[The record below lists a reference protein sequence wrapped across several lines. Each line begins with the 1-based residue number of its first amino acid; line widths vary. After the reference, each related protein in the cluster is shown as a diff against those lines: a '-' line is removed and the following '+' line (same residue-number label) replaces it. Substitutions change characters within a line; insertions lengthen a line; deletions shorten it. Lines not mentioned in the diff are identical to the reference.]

1 MQMGS
6 YLSQMQVQE
15 RDKAGE
21 QAVSRFGIGIGTRR
35 EAEADV
41 GQ

>member
-1 MQMGS
+1 MQMSS

-15 RDKAGE
+15 RGKAGE

-35 EAEADV
+35 EVEADV